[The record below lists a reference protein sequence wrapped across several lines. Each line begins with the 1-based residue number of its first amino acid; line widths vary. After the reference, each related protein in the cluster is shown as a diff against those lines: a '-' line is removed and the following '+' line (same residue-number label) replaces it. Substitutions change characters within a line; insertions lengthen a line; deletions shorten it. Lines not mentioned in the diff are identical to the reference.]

1 MHVVCLGCPVSE
13 RREEGE
19 GEGER
24 ERAVAMVSTR
34 VYCPSN
40 DPPERV
46 PCSVVKPVVE
56 AVETFLSQELGRS
69 EVEVRIKLV
78 NDALETQH
86 SKQSGGERCRGDTR
100 SRDHLYS

>member
-1 MHVVCLGCPVSE
+1 M
-13 RREEGE
+13 
-19 GEGER
+19 
-24 ERAVAMVSTR
+24 AVVSTR

-46 PCSVVKPVVE
+46 PCSVVKPVVK

-69 EVEVRIKLV
+69 VVEVRIKLV